1 MCPSAPAPDTR
12 RDTTPDRAR
21 PDGASPQETSDQAG
35 RYAYKFGQEGI
46 TFDDVLLQPRHSQVL
61 PHEVDVSAQLTRR
74 VRLNIPFVSAAMDTV
89 TETGMAI
96 AMAREG
102 GLGVIHKNMPVD
114 AQAEM
119 VRKVKR
125 SESGMIVDPITLP
138 PTATV
143 RDADR
148 LMGEYRISGV
158 PVTAPD
164 GRLLGIIT
172 NRDMRFIDDLDVP
185 IGDVMTREGLVTVAV
200 GTGLDEARELFKR
213 NRIEKLLVT
222 EGEFLRG
229 LITVKDI
236 EKSLKYPHAAK
247 DELGRLRVAAAIGV
261 SGDLM
266 DRAGALVS
274 AGADVL
280 VLDSAHGHSQGIL
293 NALARVKEHFDVDV
307 IAGNVATRSGA
318 RDLILAGADAV
329 KVGIGPG
336 CFAAGTRV
344 LMANGTYKNIENV
357 RAGERVLNMHGQ
369 PVTVVHAWCTGVRE
383 VIAVRHVHSARET
396 VVTPDHRF
404 YVGDLSTVNAVAVA
418 SEGYARILN
427 QPTRLGENKLR
438 WKAVGEAGSDV
449 FLLPREL
456 NFEWAPGFVIELSEF
471 TRRLEA
477 LGTRYHAAIPQ
488 SYDLGYV
495 FGTFLGDGHA
505 FLNRNDTPERRGSE
519 IGRVDWYFS
528 HEEGE
533 IASKLAG
540 ALERVSGVRPVQK
553 ADGNLIRVQFYS
565 LPWARLL
572 ARFGK
577 RQHKSLPTEYLCAD
591 RAYLRG
597 LKDGLLDSDGYL
609 AADGR
614 QCFVNT
620 SRELTELFG
629 VLCHTLDGN
638 LPNFHVEAGNP
649 GGLQGV
655 KGELLDS
662 YRARLNVSHATRQL
676 EHYGVVKP
684 LGRRELG
691 LSLPVYDIEVDCP
704 THSFIADNAVVHN
717 SICTTRVVTGVG
729 VPQITAIFEASA
741 AAMEA
746 GIPVIADGGIKQTGD
761 VPKAIAAGAGA
772 VMMGSMLAGTDEAPG
787 ETILRD
793 GRRYKSYRGM
803 GSLGAMD
810 QGSADRYFQGGS
822 RKFVPEGIEG
832 IVAYKGTAGEVIYQ
846 FVGGLK
852 SSMGYC
858 GAPDLQTLRDTAQFV
873 RITGASLVESHPHG
887 VTITKEAPNYGGR

>member
-1 MCPSAPAPDTR
+1 MSAPAAPQSSAQSQE
-12 RDTTPDRAR
+12 DRYR
-21 PDGASPQETSDQAG
+21 
-35 RYAYKFGQEGI
+35 YKFAQEGI

-61 PHEVDVSAQLTRR
+61 PHEVNIGAQLTRR

-89 TETGMAI
+89 TETQMAI

-102 GLGVIHKNMPVD
+102 GIGVIHKNMPAD

-158 PVTAPD
+158 PVTDPQ

-172 NRDMRFIDDLDVP
+172 NRDLRFIDDLDVAL
-185 IGDVMTREGLVTVAV
+185 GDVMTRENLVTVPV
-200 GTGLDEARELFKR
+200 GTDLEQARKLFKR

-222 EGEFLRG
+222 EGEYLRG
-229 LITVKDI
+229 LITIKDI
-236 EKSLKYPHAAK
+236 EKTVKYPNAAK
-247 DELGRLRVAAAIGV
+247 DDLGRLRVAAAIGV
-261 SGDLM
+261 SADLM
-266 DRAGALVS
+266 DRAGALVQ
-274 AGADVL
+274 AGVDVL

-293 NALARVKEHFDVDV
+293 NALAKVKENFDVDV
-307 IAGNVATRSGA
+307 IAGNVATRAGA

-336 CFAAGTRV
+336 
-344 LMANGTYKNIENV
+344 
-357 RAGERVLNMHGQ
+357 
-369 PVTVVHAWCTGVRE
+369 
-383 VIAVRHVHSARET
+383 
-396 VVTPDHRF
+396 
-404 YVGDLSTVNAVAVA
+404 
-418 SEGYARILN
+418 
-427 QPTRLGENKLR
+427 
-438 WKAVGEAGSDV
+438 
-449 FLLPREL
+449 
-456 NFEWAPGFVIELSEF
+456 
-471 TRRLEA
+471 
-477 LGTRYHAAIPQ
+477 
-488 SYDLGYV
+488 
-495 FGTFLGDGHA
+495 
-505 FLNRNDTPERRGSE
+505 
-519 IGRVDWYFS
+519 
-528 HEEGE
+528 
-533 IASKLAG
+533 
-540 ALERVSGVRPVQK
+540 
-553 ADGNLIRVQFYS
+553 
-565 LPWARLL
+565 
-572 ARFGK
+572 
-577 RQHKSLPTEYLCAD
+577 
-591 RAYLRG
+591 
-597 LKDGLLDSDGYL
+597 
-609 AADGR
+609 
-614 QCFVNT
+614 
-620 SRELTELFG
+620 
-629 VLCHTLDGN
+629 
-638 LPNFHVEAGNP
+638 
-649 GGLQGV
+649 
-655 KGELLDS
+655 
-662 YRARLNVSHATRQL
+662 
-676 EHYGVVKP
+676 
-684 LGRRELG
+684 
-691 LSLPVYDIEVDCP
+691 
-704 THSFIADNAVVHN
+704 

-741 AAMEA
+741 AAMEV
-746 GIPVIADGGIKQTGD
+746 GVPVIADGGIKQTGD
-761 VPKAIAAGAGA
+761 VPKAIAAGANV

>member
-1 MCPSAPAPDTR
+1 MSVPAAPQTPSQSQE
-12 RDTTPDRAR
+12 DRYR
-21 PDGASPQETSDQAG
+21 
-35 RYAYKFGQEGI
+35 YKFAQEGI

-61 PHEVDVSAQLTRR
+61 PHEVNVTAQLTRR

-89 TETGMAI
+89 TETNMAI

-102 GLGVIHKNMPVD
+102 GIGVVHKNMPID

-119 VRKVKR
+119 IRKVKR

-138 PTATV
+138 PEASV
-143 RDADR
+143 ADAER

-164 GRLLGIIT
+164 GKLLGIIT
-172 NRDMRFIDDLDVP
+172 NRDMRFVDDP
-185 IGDVMTREGLVTVAV
+185 SARIGDVMTREHLVTVPV
-200 GTGLDEARELFKR
+200 GTDLEQARELFKR

-222 EGEFLRG
+222 EGEYLRG
-229 LITVKDI
+229 LITIKDI
-236 EKSLKYPHAAK
+236 EKRVKYPNAAK
-247 DELGRLRVAAAIGV
+247 DDLGRLRVAAAIGV
-261 SGDLM
+261 SADLM
-266 DRAGALVS
+266 DRAGALVQ

-293 NALARVKEHFDVDV
+293 NALSRVKEQFDVDV

-344 LMANGTYKNIENV
+344 LMANGTYKNIEDV
-357 RAGERVLNMHGQ
+357 KVGERVLNMHGQ
-369 PVTVVHAWCTGVRE
+369 PVSVVNSWCTGVRE

-404 YVGDLSTVNAVAVA
+404 FVGDLSTVNAAAVA
-418 SEGYARILN
+418 SKGYAGILN
-427 QPTRLGENKLR
+427 KPTRQGESKLR
-438 WKAVGEAGSDV
+438 WKQVGEAEGDV
-449 FLLPREL
+449 FLLPRQL
-456 NFEWAPGFVIELSEF
+456 KFEWPAALHIDLHDFAHNHDA
-471 TRRLEA
+471 LEA
-477 LGTRYHAAIPQ
+477 RYRTALTQ
-488 SYDLGYV
+488 GYDLGYV

-505 FLNRNDTPERRGSE
+505 FLNRNDTAQRRGSE
-519 IGRVDWYFS
+519 VGRVDWYFS

-533 IASKLAG
+533 IADKLCD
-540 ALERVSGVRPVQK
+540 ALERVSGVRPARK
-553 ADGNLIRVQFYS
+553 DDGNLIRLYFYS

-572 ARFGK
+572 TLFGK
-577 RQHKSLPTEYLCAD
+577 RQHKHLPAEYLCSD
-591 RAYLRG
+591 EGYLRG
-597 LKDGLLDSDGYL
+597 LKDGLIDSDGYY

-620 SRELTELFG
+620 SRSLTELFG
-629 VLCHTLDGN
+629 LLCHALDGS

-662 YRARLNVSHATRQL
+662 YRARLNVSHEARQL
-676 EHYGVVKP
+676 DDYGVVK
-684 LGRRELG
+684 LLSRRELN

-729 VPQITAIFEASA
+729 VPQVTAIFEASA

-761 VPKAIAAGAGA
+761 VPKAIAAGASV

-832 IVAYKGTAGEVIYQ
+832 IIAYRGTAGEVIYQ

-858 GAPDLQTLRDTAQFV
+858 GAPDLTTLRDTAQFV

>member
-1 MCPSAPAPDTR
+1 MSAPAAPQ
-12 RDTTPDRAR
+12 TPSQSQEDRYR
-21 PDGASPQETSDQAG
+21 
-35 RYAYKFGQEGI
+35 YKFSQEGI

-61 PHEVDVSAQLTRR
+61 PHEVNVTAQLTRR

-89 TETGMAI
+89 TETNMAI

-102 GLGVIHKNMPVD
+102 GIGVVHKNMPID

-119 VRKVKR
+119 IRKVKR

-138 PTATV
+138 PEASV
-143 RDADR
+143 ADAER

-164 GRLLGIIT
+164 GKLLGIIT
-172 NRDMRFIDDLDVP
+172 NRDMRFVDDP
-185 IGDVMTREGLVTVAV
+185 SARIGDVMTRERLVTVPV
-200 GTGLDEARELFKR
+200 GTDLEQARELFKR

-222 EGEFLRG
+222 EGEYLRG
-229 LITVKDI
+229 LITIKDI
-236 EKSLKYPHAAK
+236 EKRVKYPNAAK
-247 DELGRLRVAAAIGV
+247 DDLGRLRVAAAIGV
-261 SGDLM
+261 SADLM
-266 DRAGALVS
+266 DRAGALVQ

-293 NALARVKEHFDVDV
+293 NALSRVKEQFDVDV

-344 LMANGTYKNIENV
+344 LMANGTYKNIEDV
-357 RAGERVLNMHGQ
+357 KVGERVLNMHGQ
-369 PVTVVHAWCTGVRE
+369 PVSVVNSWCTGVRE

-404 YVGDLSTVNAVAVA
+404 FVGDLSTVNAAAVA
-418 SEGYARILN
+418 SKGYAGILN
-427 QPTRLGENKLR
+427 KPTRQGESKLR
-438 WKAVGEAGSDV
+438 WKQVGEAEGDV
-449 FLLPREL
+449 FLLPRQL
-456 NFEWAPGFVIELSEF
+456 KFEWPAALHIDLHDFAHNHDA
-471 TRRLEA
+471 LEA
-477 LGTRYHAAIPQ
+477 RYRTALTQ
-488 SYDLGYV
+488 GYDLGYV

-505 FLNRNDTPERRGSE
+505 FLNRNDTAQRRGSE
-519 IGRVDWYFS
+519 VGRVDWYFS

-533 IASKLAG
+533 IADKLCD
-540 ALERVSGVRPVQK
+540 ALERVSGVRPARK
-553 ADGNLIRVQFYS
+553 DDGNLIRLYFYS

-572 ARFGK
+572 TRFGK
-577 RQHKSLPTEYLCAD
+577 RQHKHLPAEYLCSD
-591 RAYLRG
+591 EGYLRG
-597 LKDGLLDSDGYL
+597 LKDGLIDSDGYY

-620 SRELTELFG
+620 SRSLTELFG
-629 VLCHTLDGN
+629 LLCHALDGS

-662 YRARLNVSHATRQL
+662 YRARLNVSHEARQL
-676 EHYGVVKP
+676 DDYGVVK
-684 LGRRELG
+684 LLSRRELN

-729 VPQITAIFEASA
+729 VPQVTAIFEASA

-746 GIPVIADGGIKQTGD
+746 GIPVVADGGIKQTGD
-761 VPKAIAAGAGA
+761 VPKAIAAGASV

-832 IVAYKGTAGEVIYQ
+832 IIAYRGTAGEVIYQ

>member
-1 MCPSAPAPDTR
+1 MSAPAAPQSSAQSQE
-12 RDTTPDRAR
+12 DRYR
-21 PDGASPQETSDQAG
+21 
-35 RYAYKFGQEGI
+35 YKFAQEGI

-61 PHEVDVSAQLTRR
+61 PHEVNIGAQLTRR

-89 TETGMAI
+89 TETQMAI

-102 GLGVIHKNMPVD
+102 GIGVIHKNMPAD

-344 LMANGTYKNIENV
+344 LMANGTYKNIEDV
-357 RAGERVLNMHGQ
+357 KVGERVLNMHGQ
-369 PVTVVHAWCTGVRE
+369 PVSVVNSWCTGVRE

-404 YVGDLSTVNAVAVA
+404 FVGDLSTVNAAAVA
-418 SEGYARILN
+418 SKGYAGILN
-427 QPTRLGENKLR
+427 KPTRQGESKLR
-438 WKAVGEAGSDV
+438 WKQVGEAEGDV
-449 FLLPREL
+449 FLLPRQL
-456 NFEWAPGFVIELSEF
+456 KFEWPAALHIDLHDFAHNHDA
-471 TRRLEA
+471 LEA
-477 LGTRYHAAIPQ
+477 RYRTALTQ
-488 SYDLGYV
+488 GYDLGYV

-505 FLNRNDTPERRGSE
+505 FLNRNDTAQRRGSE
-519 IGRVDWYFS
+519 VGRVDWYFS

-533 IASKLAG
+533 IADKLCD
-540 ALERVSGVRPVQK
+540 ALERVSGVRPARK
-553 ADGNLIRVQFYS
+553 DDGNLIRLYFYS

-572 ARFGK
+572 TRFGK
-577 RQHKSLPTEYLCAD
+577 RQHKHLPAEYLCSD
-591 RAYLRG
+591 EGYLRG
-597 LKDGLLDSDGYL
+597 LKDGLIDSDGYY

-620 SRELTELFG
+620 SRSLTELFG
-629 VLCHTLDGN
+629 LLCHALDGS

-662 YRARLNVSHATRQL
+662 YRARLNVSHEARQL
-676 EHYGVVKP
+676 DDYGVVK
-684 LGRRELG
+684 LLSRRELN

-729 VPQITAIFEASA
+729 VPQVTAIFEASA

-746 GIPVIADGGIKQTGD
+746 GIPVVADGGIKQTGD
-761 VPKAIAAGAGA
+761 VPKAIAAGASV